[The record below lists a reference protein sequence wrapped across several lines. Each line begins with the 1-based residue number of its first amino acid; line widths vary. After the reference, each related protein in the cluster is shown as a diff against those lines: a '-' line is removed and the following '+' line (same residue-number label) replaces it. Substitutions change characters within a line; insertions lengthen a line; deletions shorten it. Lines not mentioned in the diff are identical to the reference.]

1 MFGKKSALNRLAEE
15 QLYEA
20 VALEIKNNELR
31 EGLWAK
37 ALAKAKGDQEQAKGI
52 YIELRVQSLKDELA
66 ITGQI
71 LKEATKEERRQEE
84 IAKREEKR
92 QEEIAKVAEEERAKK
107 IAHQKQQRA
116 RKLARRLDSFEGVKL
131 DALSGGGWEITHNRN
146 VVMTCDSLDEI
157 EQFIALWTS
166 KLEQEKSEKKSSRKS
181 LNKGPLIFIVVLAVM
196 LWLLLG

>member
-84 IAKREEKR
+84 IAK
-92 QEEIAKVAEEERAKK
+92 VAEEERVKK

-166 KLEQEKSEKKSSRKS
+166 NLEKEKSQKKSSRKS